1 MVSSRHSFSSES
13 VTEGHPDKMADAISD
28 AILDAI
34 LEKDPDAHVA
44 CETYLTTG
52 MVLVGGEISTK
63 TYVDVQQVVRQK
75 IKEIGYT
82 NSDMGFDYQSVA
94 VLNTIHEQSSD
105 ISQGIE
111 RKQPENQGAGDQGLM
126 FGYASNE
133 TDVLMPLPIYL
144 AHLLTKRLAE
154 ARKKREI
161 SWLRPDG
168 KSQVTIN
175 YKNGELSDVS
185 SVVIAAQHSED
196 VTHKEIKDVIIKKV
210 ILPVIPREYIT
221 DNTEFF
227 VNETGRFVIGGPHG
241 DTGLTGRKIIVD
253 TYGGVGSHGGG
264 CFSGKDPSKVDRSGS
279 YAARWVAKNIVAAG
293 LADECEIQIAYAIG
307 VAKPLNINLDTKR
320 TNKIPETDILNLIKK
335 NFDFRPGMIIAR
347 LNLKR
352 PIYQKTAAYGHFG
365 RDDPDFTWEK
375 TDLVS
380 VLREEAGF

>member
-1 MVSSRHSFSSES
+1 MVSSRHLFTSES

-28 AILDAI
+28 AILDAL

-52 MVLVGGEISTK
+52 MALVGGEISTK
-63 TYVDVQQVVRQK
+63 TYVDIQQVVRQK

-82 NSDMGFDYQSVA
+82 NSEMGFDYQSVA

-111 RKQPENQGAGDQGLM
+111 RKLPEDQGAGDQGLM

-154 ARKKREI
+154 TRKKREI

-168 KSQVTIN
+168 KSQVTVN
-175 YKNGELSDVS
+175 YKNGEPSDIS
-185 SVVIAAQHSED
+185 SVVIAAQHSEEI
-196 VTHKEIKDVIIKKV
+196 THKEIKDEIIKNV
-210 ILPVIPREYIT
+210 ILPVIPPEYIT

-279 YAARWVAKNIVAAG
+279 YAARWATKNIVAAG

-307 VAKPLNINLDTKR
+307 VAKPLNINLDTKG
-320 TNKIPETDILNLIKK
+320 TNKIPETDILNLVKK
-335 NFDFRPGMIIAR
+335 NFDFRPGMIIER

-375 TDLVS
+375 TDIAPI
-380 VLREEAGF
+380 LREEAGL